1 LFLPHGC
8 DGKVADNN
16 DGVKKVVKDFVKIIT
31 IDNEIE
37 ALLVDSI
44 LNERE
49 IPHEMRSYHDAAYD
63 GLFQTQKG
71 WGHVSAPDRYASEI
85 EEIVFDVR
93 RKAWEDKD
101 V

>member
-1 LFLPHGC
+1 MDYRRADVIVKGGVMEVPEDFI
-8 DGKVADNN
+8 KVA
-16 DGVKKVVKDFVKIIT
+16 V

-44 LNERE
+44 LTERG
-49 IPHEMRSYHDAAYD
+49 IPHEMRSYHDTAYD

-71 WGHVSAPDRYASEI
+71 WGHVSAPGQWAGEI
-85 EEIVFDVR
+85 KEILSDIR
-93 RKAWEDKD
+93 QKAWEDKG